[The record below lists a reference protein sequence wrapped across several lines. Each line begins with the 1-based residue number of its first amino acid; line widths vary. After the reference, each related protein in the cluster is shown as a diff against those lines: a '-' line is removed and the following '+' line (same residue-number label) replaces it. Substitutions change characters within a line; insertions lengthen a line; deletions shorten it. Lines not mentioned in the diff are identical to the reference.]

1 MRDWAADWKRW
12 SRGERVLAVLVAGLM
27 MALPVGFLLASAHV

>member
-12 SRGERVLAVLVAGLM
+12 SRGERVLAVFVAVAM
-27 MALPVGFLLASAHV
+27 MALPLGYLAGS